1 MEGQGEEGRPRREL
15 STESSWYKPGMS
27 HEQRVKV
34 AQGYIKQRQHLHAGA
49 YSPEEIIRSGLDL
62 ESRSRHSDDEKIDKE
77 KRDSFH
83 QLGYAWDALAYDHYE
98 PGSSSDHFA
107 LTNLS
112 SYYQHSCVTGE
123 KPTIKLNP
131 VQVQIID
138 ALTEAVGIPHK
149 KGQAEIEIPEKL
161 RSETK
166 WLLSEEYHERL
177 VKAAAR
183 ARGEKPER
191 ASQEL
196 KLKSTEQGGV
206 HKEGAA
212 NTPLV
217 FFMKQEVFDKLRST
231 PDKAERAVL
240 PIEIMSH
247 MKYLIGM
254 REYKSG
260 HEKELGEKLAPYR
273 QSIQKLE
280 MAYEIIAYDLLQQ
293 TGNALSTNEL
303 IRDAQM
309 YPNKDVQEHPNRA
322 PIELNDEE
330 LRILGSLAK
339 IMELP
344 LNPEKHVYSY
354 LELSAKR
361 DVYGKLAMDSYMAR
375 QAHQNAINEGI
386 LKERS
391 AIEKEIRRRFIK
403 PVPSSSKSSDPQK

>member
-1 MEGQGEEGRPRREL
+1 
-15 STESSWYKPGMS
+15 
-27 HEQRVKV
+27 
-34 AQGYIKQRQHLHAGA
+34 
-49 YSPEEIIRSGLDL
+49 
-62 ESRSRHSDDEKIDKE
+62 
-77 KRDSFH
+77 
-83 QLGYAWDALAYDHYE
+83 
-98 PGSSSDHFA
+98 
-107 LTNLS
+107 LS

-166 WLLSEEYHERL
+166 WLLSEEYQERL
-177 VKAAAR
+177 LQATAR

-191 ASQEL
+191 PNQE
-196 KLKSTEQGGV
+196 LKSTEQGGA
-206 HKEGAA
+206 HREGAA

-231 PDKAERAVL
+231 PDKTERAVL

-254 REYKSG
+254 REYESG

-361 DVYGKLAMDSYMAR
+361 DDYSKEAMDSYMVR
-375 QAHQNAINEGI
+375 RAHQNAIDEGI

>member
-1 MEGQGEEGRPRREL
+1 MEGQEDEGRPRREL
-15 STESSWYKPGMS
+15 
-27 HEQRVKV
+27 
-34 AQGYIKQRQHLHAGA
+34 
-49 YSPEEIIRSGLDL
+49 
-62 ESRSRHSDDEKIDKE
+62 
-77 KRDSFH
+77 
-83 QLGYAWDALAYDHYE
+83 
-98 PGSSSDHFA
+98 
-107 LTNLS
+107 
-112 SYYQHSCVTGE
+112 
-123 KPTIKLNP
+123 
-131 VQVQIID
+131 
-138 ALTEAVGIPHK
+138 
-149 KGQAEIEIPEKL
+149 
-161 RSETK
+161 
-166 WLLSEEYHERL
+166 
-177 VKAAAR
+177 
-183 ARGEKPER
+183 
-191 ASQEL
+191 
-196 KLKSTEQGGV
+196 KSTEQGGA
-206 HKEGAA
+206 HREGAA

-254 REYKSG
+254 RKYKSG

-309 YPNKDVQEHPNRA
+309 YPNKDIQEYPNRA

-344 LNPEKHVYSY
+344 LNPEKRVYSY

-361 DVYGKLAMDSYMAR
+361 DDYSKEAMDSYMAR
-375 QAHQNAINEGI
+375 QAHQNSINKGV
-386 LKERS
+386 LKERG
-391 AIEKEIRRRFIK
+391 AIEKKIRRRFIK
-403 PVPSSSKSSDPQK
+403 PVPSSSKSPDPQK